1 MLERPSSAQLHN
13 GGRTLLEMK
22 VGNQRIVL
30 SLIFAFC
37 RIAPYRTPLFLDAGD
52 PYLTAD
58 ANLPFGDAPAD
69 SDFLRGG
76 APSGIIAR
84 PHCEASGRHCEI
96 RRSLA
101 VRNQT
106 PDNKQAQGNTNPESF
121 EKLAERAQAAMDS
134 ERVPEAIR
142 LYDRATKL
150 RPDWPEG
157 WWHLGTLLFDAGRFR
172 EARDAFAHFVAIERQ
187 QPGPGFAM
195 LGLSE
200 FQLKHYTRALRALE
214 RARTLGLGTNP
225 DFIRTVL
232 FRDGILNALLGK
244 PEIALQCLTLAANHI
259 AAAHPDAPKDTV
271 LADLKLLDAFGIAAL
286 RIPRLPS
293 DLAALQVPVVR
304 LAGRAQAL
312 VALQDRVA
320 AETEFKQLLALYPS
334 EPGVHYMYGVFLLKE
349 NPTLAIDEFRREIEV
364 SPSHD
369 GARIQLALELLRTA
383 EYEQGL
389 KYAREAVALA
399 PENFVAHVACGRLW
413 LALEKTDRALL
424 ELRTAVKL
432 APGSPDA
439 HFALSQA
446 LSEAGRKGEA
456 ARERA
461 EFERL
466 KALTDTA
473 DR

>member
-1 MLERPSSAQLHN
+1 
-13 GGRTLLEMK
+13 MK
-22 VGNQRIVL
+22 VGNQKIVL
-30 SLIFAFC
+30 ALIFAFC
-37 RIAPYRTPLFLDAGD
+37 RIAPYSTPLFLDAGD
-52 PYLTAD
+52 PSLTAD
-58 ANLPFGDAPAD
+58 TNLPFGDAPAD
-69 SDFLRGG
+69 SDFLRVG
-76 APSGIIAR
+76 APSVIIAR
-84 PHCEASGRHCEI
+84 PHCEASGCHGEI
-96 RRSLA
+96 RKSLA

-106 PDNKQAQGNTNPESF
+106 TGNKQAQDANPESF

-157 WWHLGTLLFDAGRFR
+157 WWHLGTLLFDAGRFT
-172 EARDAFAHFVAIERQ
+172 EARDAFAHFASIERK

-200 FQLKHYTRALRALE
+200 FQLKHYTRALPALE
-214 RARTLGLGTNP
+214 RGRKLGLGTNP
-225 DFIRTVL
+225 DFVRSVL
-232 FRDGILNALLGK
+232 FHDGILNALLGK
-244 PEIALQCLTLAANHI
+244 PEIALQRLTLAANQI
-259 AAAHPDAPKDTV
+259 AAAHPEAPKDPV
-271 LADLKLLDAFGIAAL
+271 LVDLKLLEAFGIAAL
-286 RIPRLPS
+286 RIPKLPS
-293 DLAALQVPVVR
+293 GLATLQIPVVR

-312 VALQDRVA
+312 IALQDRVA
-320 AETEFKQLLALYPS
+320 AETEFKQLLAHYPS
-334 EPGVHYMYGVFLLKE
+334 ESGVHYMYGVFLLKE
-349 NPTLAIDEFRREIEV
+349 HPPLANDEFRREIEV

-369 GARIQLALELLRTA
+369 AARIQLALEFLRTA

-413 LALEKTDRALL
+413 VALGKTDRALQ

-439 HFALSQA
+439 HFALYQA
-446 LSEAGRKGEA
+446 LSEAGRNGEA

-473 DR
+473 EP

>member
-1 MLERPSSAQLHN
+1 
-13 GGRTLLEMK
+13 MK
-22 VGNQRIVL
+22 VGNQKIAL
-30 SLIFAFC
+30 ALIFAFC
-37 RIAPYRTPLFLDAGD
+37 RIAPYRPPFFLDAGD
-52 PYLTAD
+52 P
-58 ANLPFGDAPAD
+58 
-69 SDFLRGG
+69 
-76 APSGIIAR
+76 
-84 PHCEASGRHCEI
+84 
-96 RRSLA
+96 
-101 VRNQT
+101 
-106 PDNKQAQGNTNPESF
+106 NKQAQDAHPESF

-142 LYDRATKL
+142 LYGRATKL
-150 RPDWPEG
+150 RPDWSEG

-172 EARDAFAHFVAIERQ
+172 EARDAFVHFASIERN

-200 FQLKHYTRALRALE
+200 FQLKHYTRALPMLE
-214 RARTLGLGTNP
+214 RGRKLGLGTNP
-225 DFIRTVL
+225 DFIRSVL
-232 FRDGILNALLGK
+232 FHDGILNALLGK
-244 PEIALQCLTLAANHI
+244 PEIALQRLTLAANQI
-259 AAAHPDAPKDTV
+259 AAAHPEAPEDAV

-286 RIPRLPS
+286 RIPKLPS
-293 DLAALQVPVVR
+293 DLPALQIPVVR

-312 VALQDRVA
+312 IALQDRVA
-320 AETEFKQLLALYPS
+320 AETEFKQLLALYHS
-334 EPGVHYMYGVFLLKE
+334 EPGVHYSYGVFLLKE
-349 NPTLAIDEFRREIEV
+349 HPSLAIDEFCREIEV
-364 SPSHD
+364 SPSHQA
-369 GARIQLALELLRTA
+369 ARIQLALELLRTA

-413 LALEKTDRALL
+413 LAFGKTDRALQ

-446 LSEAGRKGEA
+446 LSEAGRNSEA

-473 DR
+473 ERQQVPDSPC

>member
-1 MLERPSSAQLHN
+1 
-13 GGRTLLEMK
+13 MK
-22 VGNQRIVL
+22 VGNQKIAL
-30 SLIFAFC
+30 ALIFAFC
-37 RIAPYRTPLFLDAGD
+37 RIAPYRPPFFLDAGD
-52 PYLTAD
+52 P
-58 ANLPFGDAPAD
+58 
-69 SDFLRGG
+69 
-76 APSGIIAR
+76 
-84 PHCEASGRHCEI
+84 
-96 RRSLA
+96 
-101 VRNQT
+101 
-106 PDNKQAQGNTNPESF
+106 NKQAQDAHTESF

-142 LYDRATKL
+142 LYGRATKL
-150 RPDWPEG
+150 RPDWSEG

-172 EARDAFAHFVAIERQ
+172 EARDAFVHFASIERN

-200 FQLKHYTRALRALE
+200 FQLKHYTRALPMLE
-214 RARTLGLGTNP
+214 RGRKLGLGTNP
-225 DFIRTVL
+225 DFIRSVL
-232 FRDGILNALLGK
+232 FHDGILNALLGK
-244 PEIALQCLTLAANHI
+244 PEIALQRLTLAANQI
-259 AAAHPDAPKDTV
+259 AAAHPEAPEDAV

-286 RIPRLPS
+286 RIPKLPS
-293 DLAALQVPVVR
+293 DLPALQIPVVR

-312 VALQDRVA
+312 IALQDRVA
-320 AETEFKQLLALYPS
+320 AETEFKQLLALYHS
-334 EPGVHYMYGVFLLKE
+334 EPGVHYSYGVFLLKE
-349 NPTLAIDEFRREIEV
+349 HPSLAIDEFCREIEV
-364 SPSHD
+364 SPSHQA
-369 GARIQLALELLRTA
+369 ARIQLALELLRTA

-413 LALEKTDRALL
+413 LAFGKTDRALQ

-446 LSEAGRKGEA
+446 LSEAGRNSEA

-466 KALTDTA
+466 KALTDTVEQ
-473 DR
+473 